1 MDKIDWNAQSP
12 SLRHERYR
20 HTQFNSSQ
28 FSFIPTPQE
37 TWCSVGIGNLS
48 TCALQGFFTQLGFA
62 VTGYSAMLSI
72 YFLMTIQYGMDT
84 ETLAKKYEP
93 FMHVFALAPPLMTA
107 IIGVDKQMYFS
118 ETTNCWLGDICQSF
132 DNRPNRNMFGSVIWV
147 LLVSVCFLVISTATT
162 IFSMLGI

>member
-1 MDKIDWNAQSP
+1 
-12 SLRHERYR
+12 
-20 HTQFNSSQ
+20 
-28 FSFIPTPQE
+28 
-37 TWCSVGIGNLS
+37 
-48 TCALQGFFTQLGFA
+48 
-62 VTGYSAMLSI
+62 MLSI

-107 IIGVDKQMYFS
+107 IIGVAKQMYFS

-162 IFSMLGI
+162 IFSMLAIYWTLRQRKLATLRYISRPESDAENRRQTEIEFTANEMGK